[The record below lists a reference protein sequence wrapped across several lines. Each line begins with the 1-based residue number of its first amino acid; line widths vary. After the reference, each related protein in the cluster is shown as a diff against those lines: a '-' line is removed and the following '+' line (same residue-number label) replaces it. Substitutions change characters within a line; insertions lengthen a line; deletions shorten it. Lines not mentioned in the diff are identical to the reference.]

1 MDDLVPIGEFSE
13 RCGLSPKRLRT
24 YAACGLLIPEAV
36 DSASG
41 YRYYSPG
48 QVREARLID
57 ALRTAGVPLADIVDL
72 LLDPSD
78 ERLDVWSRRVQT
90 DAEQRQ
96 EALDMARRLLPLQ
109 ALSLPPIDYEHSGSI
124 SMRGAGRDRHG
135 PLAPLVNCRNGT
147 RRHGMAVEGDEPACK
162 PGSVTRAEAHADGH
176 PSGTTVAGGLVRST
190 RRHRT
195 GSPPAQGPRRT
206 PSRPCSGWG
215 LPSRPG
221 HPGRWCA
228 LTAPFHPYCRL
239 ARRRCGSGLFSV
251 ALSRGSPRVG
261 VTDHPALWSPDFP
274 RPPKVPRP
282 SGQLVPRRKAT
293 PPCGT
298 AWAAA

>member
-1 MDDLVPIGEFSE
+1 MQRAGGNVEQPGGSRLGIHLALEQSLIGH
-13 RCGLSPKRLRT
+13 RKPVCHRRT
-24 YAACGLLIPEAV
+24 TSTRTPVPEACRRPFHDRLGRLWAV
-36 DSASG
+36 T
-41 YRYYSPG
+41 
-48 QVREARLID
+48 VRPQ
-57 ALRTAGVPLADIVDL
+57 GVN
-72 LLDPSD
+72 
-78 ERLDVWSRRVQT
+78 
-90 DAEQRQ
+90 
-96 EALDMARRLLPLQ
+96 
-109 ALSLPPIDYEHSGSI
+109 
-124 SMRGAGRDRHG
+124 RGRHG
-135 PLAPLVNCRNGT
+135 STTQRNHRRSQGVSGT
-147 RRHGMAVEGDEPACK
+147 YGDLWISGWDESACK
-162 PGSVTRAEAHADGH
+162 PGSVTRAGAHADGH

-298 AWAAA
+298 ASAAA